1 MSHYSVLY
9 WNEDRTVAVIDIP
22 SSIEHA
28 QSTSGL
34 LKSSPALESPY
45 RNTEPKGAKRLAAL
59 NAISLDERLYHASIQ
74 DQISSALKEI
84 RENVRSQAIDWCRDR
99 SAILA
104 PQERELSGP
113 ATLSAGAFPFRT
125 DQGVPVVLSSTEKRT
140 KFPCPR
146 SLHGLVVHNPSE
158 ELAIVETI
166 NGGDYMVPPRS
177 TFIYSTLQLGLPT
190 FSICR
195 KSLPCLAKRFDLIL
209 MDPPWSNRSVR
220 HAGTYRTAENQIT
233 DPFEQA
239 LEITKASL
247 APRGLI
253 AIWITNKASIRANV
267 VPALQALGYCPFEE
281 WIWIKVTKN
290 GLPVT
295 PVDGIWRR
303 PYEILLLFREGQPC
317 EMPRRRR
324 RVIAAVPDLHSRK
337 PCLKVLL
344 EELVPAKYTA
354 LELFAR
360 NLTAGWWAWGDEV
373 LKFQHESQWV
383 SMRHKKGCGYMIS
396 R

>member
-1 MSHYSVLY
+1 MSHSVLY
-9 WNEDRTVAVIDIP
+9 CDEHRIVVLIDIP
-22 SSIEHA
+22 SSIEQA
-28 QSTSGL
+28 QSTSDL
-34 LKSSPALESPY
+34 LKTSPALESPY
-45 RNTEPKGAKRLAAL
+45 PNTEPKGAKRLAAL

-74 DQISSALKEI
+74 DHISSALKEI
-84 RENVRSQAIDWCRDR
+84 RENLRSQAMDWCRDR
-99 SAILA
+99 SAVRA
-104 PQERELSGP
+104 PQDRELPRP
-113 ATLSAGAFPFRT
+113 ATLSCTAQSSCT
-125 DQGVPVVLSSTEKRT
+125 DLGIPVILSSTEKRT
-140 KFPCPR
+140 KFPCLG
-146 SLHGLVVHNPSE
+146 SLHGVVVHNPSD
-158 ELAIVETI
+158 ELAIVETV
-166 NGGDYMVPPRS
+166 NGGDYVVPPRS
-177 TFIYSTLQLGLPT
+177 TFIHSTLELGQRT
-190 FSICR
+190 FSGCR
-195 KSLPCLAKRFDLIL
+195 SLPSLARRFDLIL

-220 HAGTYRTAENQIT
+220 HAGTYRTAEDQIT

-253 AIWITNKASIRANV
+253 AVWITNKASIRANV
-267 VPALQALGYCPFEE
+267 VQALQALGYCPLDE

-295 PVDGIWRR
+295 PLDGIWRR

-317 EMPRRRR
+317 EVPQRRR

-360 NLTAGWWAWGDEV
+360 SLTAGWWSWGDEV

-383 SMRHKKGCGYMIS
+383 AGRHAGME
-396 R
+396 RT